1 MDHHDYGSDLLRQTR
16 GAEIEP
22 RQRASPTH
30 DLLTK
35 AVKLLDE
42 HTSRERA
49 RIMFEFPELTAAN
62 KGRKS
67 PVGEKRE
74 EAKEK
79 EREGEARKVSPEGRG
94 RKEIGRVSPDKK
106 GKGKVIASR
115 SVSPVK
121 EITNNLS
128 PIIEDQDEE
137 GTREVSQKFRTIY
150 SSGHRTDESDFD
162 NDLLFGNKKP
172 KYKAIQERRKRMME
186 SSRQKAAKIA
196 KMGAEM
202 DYYILP
208 FEEELKQHNAKQS
221 GDSSSAVPLT
231 MKSVS
236 GRVVFPLIKIAKIL

>member
-1 MDHHDYGSDLLRQTR
+1 MDHHDYGSDLLRRTR

-67 PVGEKRE
+67 PVGEKRQ
-74 EAKEK
+74 EAKEKEK
-79 EREGEARKVSPEGRG
+79 EREGEVRKVTPEGRG
-94 RKEIGRVSPDKK
+94 QKETVRVSPDKK

-115 SVSPVK
+115 SVSPVDG
-121 EITNNLS
+121 NNLS

-137 GTREVSQKFRTIY
+137 GTREGSQKFRTIY

-162 NDLLFGNKKP
+162 NDLHFGNKKP